1 MFIKVLKMKILDR
14 PLEILLVEDNK
25 GDIGLITEFF
35 SDSKIRIN
43 LHIAED
49 GDEAIQFLCGKD

>member
-1 MFIKVLKMKILDR
+1 MKILDR

-49 GDEAIQFLCGKD
+49 GDEAIHFLCGKD